1 MLFAD
6 QLGNT
11 IVLGKHPE
19 RIISIVPSQTELLFD
34 LGLDEEVIGITKYCV
49 HPKDWL
55 QSKTTV
61 GGTKKLSLEKI
72 KELKPDL
79 IIGNKEENE
88 KNQVLE
94 LMKFPLNKGGK
105 GDVVPVWMS
114 DIKTL
119 EDALAMIDSIGEIT
133 GKENN
138 ALKIQND
145 IREQFSHFKL
155 ATSDFKRLTFNVLYL
170 IWRKPFICA
179 GTNTFINYLLE
190 ICGLKNAITEPR
202 YPEITAEQI
211 QKTNPSL
218 IFLSSE
224 PYPFRQKHI
233 LELQRICPK
242 AKIIL
247 VDGEMFSWYGSRLLY
262 APSYFEHLLKNL

>member
-1 MLFAD
+1 MPEYKD
-6 QLGNT
+6 QLGNK
-11 IVLGKHPE
+11 ISLSEIPK
-19 RIISIVPSQTELLFD
+19 RIASLVPSQTELLFD

-94 LMKFPLNKGGK
+94 LMKHY
-105 GDVVPVWMS
+105 PVWMS

-133 GKENN
+133 GKENK

-179 GTNTFINYLLE
+179 GTNTFIDHLLE
-190 ICGLKNAITEPR
+190 ICGLKNAITETR
-202 YPEITAEQI
+202 YLEITAEQI

-233 LELQRICPK
+233 LEFQRICPK